1 MLIITNWFKGQLSH
15 ASLFSVY
22 RYIFFYQIVYLGIL
36 YICSALYLIIVTIQM
51 YKGII
56 FYSVVTV
63 IVKAQINHG
72 NVLIHCKAK
81 AQVSKGKTAT
91 CEFLVSLIL
100 SRKTVNIHVWHVQHF
115 VFNV

>member
-15 ASLFSVY
+15 VSLFSVY
-22 RYIFFYQIVYLGIL
+22 RYIFYQIVYLGIL

-51 YKGII
+51 YKGIL

-72 NVLIHCKAK
+72 NVLNN
-81 AQVSKGKTAT
+81 SNP
-91 CEFLVSLIL
+91 L
-100 SRKTVNIHVWHVQHF
+100 
-115 VFNV
+115 